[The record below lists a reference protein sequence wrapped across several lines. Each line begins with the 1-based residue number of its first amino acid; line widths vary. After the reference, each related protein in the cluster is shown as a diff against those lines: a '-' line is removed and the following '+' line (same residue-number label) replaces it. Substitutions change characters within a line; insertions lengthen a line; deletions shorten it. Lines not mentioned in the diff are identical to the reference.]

1 MFCKAVI
8 ALHSFAVVRWGSA
21 TCSAPDFEKS
31 MMSLP
36 PDTNDRT
43 RSPEKI
49 PGPGQS
55 TERRLKLIN
64 GNNVN
69 ECDVVNIE
77 DSVSQILL

>member
-1 MFCKAVI
+1 MI
-8 ALHSFAVVRWGSA
+8 ALHSFAVVGWGSA
-21 TCSAPDFEKS
+21 TCSALDFEKS

-36 PDTNDRT
+36 PNTNDRT

-49 PGPGQS
+49 HGPGQS
-55 TERRLKLIN
+55 TDRRFKLIN

-77 DSVSQILL
+77 DSVSQTLL